1 MGQDEGAL
9 VGSAATELALVM
21 GETVASGF
29 VPPRP
34 FRVNA
39 GPVHAYVLMADGS
52 TKYLSECRAGDE
64 VRIASTEGIGRAA
77 TVGRCKVEPRPT
89 LRVEFEAEGGGGKS
103 ASVFRQQAE
112 TVRLAT
118 GAGPTPVTALV
129 AGGAGG
135 VLVRSTSRGTHVGK
149 AIASRVAER

>member
-64 VRIASTEGIGRAA
+64 VRIASTEGSGRAA

-89 LRVEFEAEGGGGKS
+89 LRVDFETSSGDPSSGGDGER
-103 ASVFRQQAE
+103 ASLFLQQAE
-112 TVRLAT
+112 
-118 GAGPTPVTALV
+118 
-129 AGGAGG
+129 
-135 VLVRSTSRGTHVGK
+135 
-149 AIASRVAER
+149 E

>member
-39 GPVHAYVLMADGS
+39 GPVHAYVLMAAAQSCALGAAES
-52 TKYLSECRAGDE
+52 VG
-64 VRIASTEGIGRAA
+64 AA
-77 TVGRCKVEPRPT
+77 T
-89 LRVEFEAEGGGGKS
+89 
-103 ASVFRQQAE
+103 
-112 TVRLAT
+112 
-118 GAGPTPVTALV
+118 AGP
-129 AGGAGG
+129 
-135 VLVRSTSRGTHVGK
+135 R
-149 AIASRVAER
+149 

>member
-1 MGQDEGAL
+1 MADAPAAAAAASDPTEVELRQARVLGVHEGGMADRVALDFTTLLGADEGAL
-9 VGSAATELALVM
+9 VGSAATELALVL

-64 VRIASTEGIGRAA
+64 VLIARSGGGGRAA
-77 TVGRCKVEPRPT
+77 VVGRCKVEP
-89 LRVEFEAEGGGGKS
+89 G
-103 ASVFRQQAE
+103 
-112 TVRLAT
+112 
-118 GAGPTPVTALV
+118 
-129 AGGAGG
+129 
-135 VLVRSTSRGTHVGK
+135 
-149 AIASRVAER
+149 

>member
-1 MGQDEGAL
+1 ML
-9 VGSAATELALVM
+9 

-64 VRIASTEGIGRAA
+64 VLIARSGGGGRAA
-77 TVGRCKVEPRPT
+77 VVGRCKVEPRPT
-89 LRVEFEAEGGGGKS
+89 LRVDFETSPADPSSGGDGER
-103 ASVFRQQAE
+103 ASIFLQQAE
-112 TVRLAT
+112 
-118 GAGPTPVTALV
+118 
-129 AGGAGG
+129 
-135 VLVRSTSRGTHVGK
+135 
-149 AIASRVAER
+149 E